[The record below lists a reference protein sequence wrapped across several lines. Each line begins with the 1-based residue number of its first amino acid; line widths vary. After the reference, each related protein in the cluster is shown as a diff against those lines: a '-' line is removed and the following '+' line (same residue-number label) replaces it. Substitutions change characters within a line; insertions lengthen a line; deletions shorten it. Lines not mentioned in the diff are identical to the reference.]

1 MKKRIN
7 GVLLLLMSITMLFSA
22 CSKDPETKPI
32 TTDPEVKVGDI
43 LVYTMLM
50 NPGGQTGSGWM
61 QLADG
66 VSPKKLTNKNAVQVG
81 YGMMPVCNG
90 NDVYT
95 FPAFGAQGDENVV
108 TKWLWRHE
116 SKIRSG
122 TWFYN
127 KEVPPHPKVRGL

>member
-22 CSKDPETKPI
+22 CNKDPETKPI

-66 VSPKKLTNKNAVQVG
+66 VSAKKLTNKNAVQVG
-81 YGMMPVCNG
+81 Y
-90 NDVYT
+90 
-95 FPAFGAQGDENVV
+95 
-108 TKWLWRHE
+108 
-116 SKIRSG
+116 
-122 TWFYN
+122 
-127 KEVPPHPKVRGL
+127 

>member
-50 NPGGQTGSGWM
+50 NPGGQTGIHKH
-61 QLADG
+61 G
-66 VSPKKLTNKNAVQVG
+66 VNKYIANFYFRIG
-81 YGMMPVCNG
+81 R
-90 NDVYT
+90 D
-95 FPAFGAQGDENVV
+95 
-108 TKWLWRHE
+108 
-116 SKIRSG
+116 
-122 TWFYN
+122 WFRFR
-127 KEVPPHPKVRGL
+127 VFATS

>member
-50 NPGGQTGSGWM
+50 NPRWTDRVR
-61 QLADG
+61 LDA
-66 VSPKKLTNKNAVQVG
+66 VSRWSVSQETDKQKCRASRLRNDASVQ
-81 YGMMPVCNG
+81 
-90 NDVYT
+90 
-95 FPAFGAQGDENVV
+95 
-108 TKWLWRHE
+108 R
-116 SKIRSG
+116 
-122 TWFYN
+122 
-127 KEVPPHPKVRGL
+127 

>member
-95 FPAFGAQGDENVV
+95 FPAFGAQVM
-108 TKWLWRHE
+108 KM
-116 SKIRSG
+116 
-122 TWFYN
+122 
-127 KEVPPHPKVRGL
+127 